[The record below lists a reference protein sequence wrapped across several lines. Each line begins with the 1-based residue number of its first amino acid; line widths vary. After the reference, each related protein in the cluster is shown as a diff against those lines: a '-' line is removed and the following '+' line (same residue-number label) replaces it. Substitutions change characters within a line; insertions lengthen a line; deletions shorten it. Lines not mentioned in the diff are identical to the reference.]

1 MWAMI
6 VKEFRQLRRDRRTLA
21 MMIVLPVLL
30 LVVFGYAAS
39 FDVKTIPTVVAGP
52 QAHRYRCRPVPRGG
66 PGAGRGCGLGADATA
81 GQPGWRGAGCGD
93 RGPDR
98 GPGGRQPAVQ
108 CAGRADRAGPRSRQL
123 PAGQAPVVRILF
135 NPQLKTSYIMIPGLA
150 GVVLAFIGIIIT
162 SLGVVRERQTG
173 TLEQL
178 AVMPLHPRDV
188 FLGKIVPY
196 FVVAAVDLAI
206 VLAVGVA
213 LFGVPFRG
221 SYAVFGLGALLF
233 LFVTLGLGV
242 LISSVSEN
250 QGQAIQLSFMFTLP
264 QVLLSGLIF
273 PLTSIAAGVRWI
285 SYILPL
291 TYFNEISRGVML
303 RAEPIGALWQPLTF
317 LALLGLIVMSLAMLR
332 FRSYLSPAGT
342 GGHRGGVGAGPRWPP
357 QAPIR
362 TRRRPGERGPAGSD
376 PGWWGTERVSV
387 RYGHRRALD
396 QVTFWVA
403 PGQVS
408 AVVGGT
414 PWVQHLAALPGR
426 GAGAQLR
433 HGPPAAAAADR
444 LPARGF
450 RHLPGPD
457 RGGEP
462 VSSGRRPTGSRPRWP
477 ASAPLSIWSGRAC
490 PRLPSGRRASC
501 PAGCGRSWA

>member
-21 MMIVLPVLL
+21 MMIVMPVLL

-52 QAHRYRCRPVPRGG
+52 LARQVPL
-66 PGAGRGCGLGADATA
+66 PGLDVVARDPSEGLSWAQTQLRDNRDGAAVAVVTGARTVILVDGSQLFTA
-81 GQPGWRGAGCGD
+81 QHVLTLLEA
-93 RGPDR
+93 
-98 GPGGRQPAVQ
+98 
-108 CAGRADRAGPRSRQL
+108 RSRRL
-123 PAGQAPVVRILF
+123 PAGQVPLIRVLY

-150 GVVLAFIGIIIT
+150 GVVLVFIGIIIT
-162 SLGVVRERQTG
+162 SLGVVRERQSG

-196 FVVAAVDLAI
+196 FAVAAVDLAI

-273 PLTSIAAGVRWI
+273 PLSSIAAGVRWI

-303 RAEPIGALWQPLTF
+303 RAEPIGPLWQPLVS
-317 LALLGLIVMSLAMLR
+317 LAVLGLIVVSLAILR
-332 FRSYLSPAGT
+332 FRGYLSPAGAR
-342 GGHRGGVGAGPRWPP
+342 GHRGRSRRGDSATPVPVAVTAGTGPD
-357 QAPIR
+357 
-362 TRRRPGERGPAGSD
+362 PAGS
-376 PGWWGTERVSV
+376 R
-387 RYGHRRALD
+387 
-396 QVTFWVA
+396 
-403 PGQVS
+403 
-408 AVVGGT
+408 
-414 PWVQHLAALPGR
+414 
-426 GAGAQLR
+426 
-433 HGPPAAAAADR
+433 
-444 LPARGF
+444 
-450 RHLPGPD
+450 
-457 RGGEP
+457 
-462 VSSGRRPTGSRPRWP
+462 
-477 ASAPLSIWSGRAC
+477 
-490 PRLPSGRRASC
+490 
-501 PAGCGRSWA
+501 